1 MHFIG
6 RRAYDTVY
14 HFANE
19 AHRHGVQWRVS
30 VAQIKAMS
38 WVDRIVLA
46 MQQKDGRT
54 LIFGV
59 LSISMISCVAKV
71 SEVIVEGFPLTGIKQ
86 TAGSGQ
92 SVERACGSYALGPR
106 PPCLSPRAWLN
117 WSAGGDAST

>member
-19 AHRHGVQWRVS
+19 VHRHGVQWRVS

-71 SEVIVEGFPLTGIKQ
+71 SEVIVEGFPLARIKQ

-92 SVERACGSYALGPR
+92 TGHAAAMRSGRALPW
-106 PPCLSPRAWLN
+106 LSPGAWLN